1 MEAKIN
7 TAIEQTKA
15 NIDISQDDI
24 LDLTKQLSQKDAK
37 VGQILA
43 KLINENDPN
52 VITLIEKYK
61 ENLNA
66 EDKMRIAYNSRNFNN
81 SKIATLLISWLE
93 NSKDLLLIEY
103 CIVGLTYQKSE
114 VALNTLKKIKEDKK
128 FAEEEFISQKLE
140 KALEFMLTAQN
151 NPEDSKG

>member
-15 NIDISQDDI
+15 TIDISQDDI

-37 VGQILA
+37 VGEILA

-61 ENLNA
+61 ENLSA

-128 FAEEEFISQKLE
+128 FAEEKFISQKLE